1 MTDIIIRHVPSL
13 GYLPILEI
21 DGTEVYRGEYKT
33 TPKQALQ
40 KCLDTQARIN
50 Q

>member
-33 TPKQALQ
+33 TSKQAL
-40 KCLDTQARIN
+40 KACVDIQARIN
-50 Q
+50 F